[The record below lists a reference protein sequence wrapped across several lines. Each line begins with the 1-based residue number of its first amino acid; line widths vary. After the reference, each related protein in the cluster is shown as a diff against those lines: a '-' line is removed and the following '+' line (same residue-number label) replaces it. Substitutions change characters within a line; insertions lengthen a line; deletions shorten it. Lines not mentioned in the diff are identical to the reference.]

1 MKLHTFLTL
10 LTLTIFSL
18 PAHAEGTAAP
28 PPAPVGQPTLTQDTP
43 PPAPPAPAASAPA
56 PVARKEETEVNIRSG
71 FFSSL
76 FPAKGS
82 ITPGQAADEITRLRA
97 ENDDLRRQLTDAQSE
112 LKAIAEDWPAI
123 RDALTAG
130 KADAPALQ
138 TDLGKKVAAV
148 TMHTAAA
155 QVHAATGHDPKK
167 LPGPGSAKPDTGKP
181 HAETDGKPL
190 DRRQLAAA
198 TREYWAARGAHWLP
212 GNN

>member
-1 MKLHTFLTL
+1 MKFLTFITL
-10 LTLTIFSL
+10 LTLTLFSL
-18 PAHAEGTAAP
+18 PAHAEGSAAP

-43 PPAPPAPAASAPA
+43 TPAPPAPAASVPA
-56 PVARKEETEVNIRSG
+56 PIARKEETEVSIRSG

-97 ENDDLRRQLTDAQSE
+97 ENDDLRKQLTDAQSE

-138 TDLGKKVAAV
+138 T
-148 TMHTAAA
+148 
-155 QVHAATGHDPKK
+155 
-167 LPGPGSAKPDTGKP
+167 
-181 HAETDGKPL
+181 E
-190 DRRQLAAA
+190 DRKSVV
-198 TREYWAARGAHWLP
+198 
-212 GNN
+212 